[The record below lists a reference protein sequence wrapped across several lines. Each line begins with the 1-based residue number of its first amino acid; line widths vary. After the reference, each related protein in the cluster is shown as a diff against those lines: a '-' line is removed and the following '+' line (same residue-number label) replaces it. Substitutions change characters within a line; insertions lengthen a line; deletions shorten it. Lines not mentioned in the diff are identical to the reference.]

1 MTMKCT
7 TSPYNGAARGA
18 VRTGTRLH
26 TESLNLLSNDG
37 DYIKLKYV
45 MYEKTVENL
54 CSDEMTG
61 PE

>member
-1 MTMKCT
+1 
-7 TSPYNGAARGA
+7 
-18 VRTGTRLH
+18 LH